1 MFTASTSLIQI
12 IEEDEDGESS
22 SSSFTE
28 TYLPNVD
35 GADDDS
41 SDEEKHG
48 SYSGAAKQSRTY
60 KPLRFRSSLIKN
72 KVHVGADTLQLQ
84 SPAVSPFKRSSASF
98 ESTKRMPEVNDSLQM
113 INKTRFER
121 NETHKSSAVAK
132 RSSLPVRNFDED
144 TDALYAMSYLSPIST
159 GRPESPPRPITPIKN
174 AQVTLGPL
182 LQDIRKYENTSG
194 RKLAVNSG
202 QVMLKSLEEEVSS
215 YETRTQSKL
224 RLPSN
229 VSIERSMKTR
239 RSRKRLRITESDSDQ
254 EENKKNADSQVTIEA
269 KAVTK
274 CVELETT
281 DSTENQ
287 STVAIHPAEVEEM
300 FDLETV
306 HGNDV
311 QIEMIDS
318 QKETIDGTIL
328 KNIVDDID
336 QEENS
341 NSIVE
346 EVRKYE
352 DSGKEEDEPPPL
364 DSLVQMIEEEKP
376 IDLEENSSDK
386 SSSHAE
392 SGSSYS
398 LPPNPLRSSSSL
410 HFLRSESSSSFWNDE
425 TSLLVD
431 DQNTTKDDDQTICEA
446 PTEPEIVTRPQVFRP
461 MSIYVPEID
470 GPSRHQVI
478 DTMKLYDIPSA
489 DNGTP
494 FWGDANDY
502 VSTTKTKDSRRVAVP
517 IRSNLVR
524 HLPEFGSNFQPVK

>member
-1 MFTASTSLIQI
+1 M
-12 IEEDEDGESS
+12 
-22 SSSFTE
+22 
-28 TYLPNVD
+28 
-35 GADDDS
+35 
-41 SDEEKHG
+41 
-48 SYSGAAKQSRTY
+48 
-60 KPLRFRSSLIKN
+60 RFRSSLIKN

-113 INKTRFER
+113 INKTRFEH
-121 NETHKSSAVAK
+121 NETHKSSAVTK
-132 RSSLPVRNFDED
+132 RSNLPVRNFDED

-182 LQDIRKYENTSG
+182 LQDIRKYESTSG

-202 QVMLKSLEEEVSS
+202 QVILKSLEEEVSS

-229 VSIERSMKTR
+229 VSIERLVKTR

-254 EENKKNADSQVTIEA
+254 EENKKNADSQI
-269 KAVTK
+269 KRW
-274 CVELETT
+274 
-281 DSTENQ
+281 NQ

-306 HGNDV
+306 HGKDV

-318 QKETIDGTIL
+318 QKETIDGIIL
-328 KNIVDDID
+328 NIVDDID

-352 DSGKEEDEPPPL
+352 DS
-364 DSLVQMIEEEKP
+364 VQMIEEEKP
-376 IDLEENSSDK
+376 IDSEENSSDK
-386 SSSHAE
+386 SSHAE

-398 LPPNPLRSSSSL
+398 LPPNAIRSSSSL
-410 HFLRSESSSSFWNDE
+410 HFLRSESSSTFWNDE
-425 TSLLVD
+425 TSLMLD

-494 FWGDANDY
+494 FWGNANDY